1 MEKTES
7 CFLWKAHTNRYGY
20 GQISI
25 GRKNVLAHR
34 LSWEL
39 HNGPIPDGLHVCHK
53 CDVRNC
59 VNPNHLFLG
68 TTQDNTAD
76 KMKKGRH
83 VSGIGRGEGHLF
95 AKLSE
100 DNVRDI
106 RRLLSNGIEGVAI
119 AREYNITKSL
129 VSQIKLKKIW
139 NHVL

>member
-1 MEKTES
+1 
-7 CFLWKAHTNRYGY
+7 
-20 GQISI
+20 
-25 GRKNVLAHR
+25 
-34 LSWEL
+34 
-39 HNGPIPDGLHVCHK
+39 
-53 CDVRNC
+53 
-59 VNPNHLFLG
+59 
-68 TTQDNTAD
+68 
-76 KMKKGRH
+76 MKKGRH